1 MNAAPS
7 SARRIGIGALTVAVL
22 TLTGCAAGQHAQTA
36 DEVPVVDGVMANAGP
51 IALRAV
57 TVAPPTDNSF
67 PANGDAPMQMV
78 IINDGAADDQ
88 LESVTTSAA
97 SQVRFFSSLPAAD
110 TSAPASSD
118 SSAPA
123 STDSSSP
130 ETTPSETPSSGES
143 SSSTSSSASSDVGSI
158 ESINLPMGRATSIG
172 YTPDLPQI
180 QLHGLTSQLFPSET
194 FPITFQFAKAGSV
207 TFTVSVHLAPGPSST
222 PTLDVAPTAAD

>member
-51 IALRAV
+51 VALRAV

-78 IINDGAADDQ
+78 IINDGTADDQ

-110 TSAPASSD
+110 

-130 ETTPSETPSSGES
+130 ETTPSETPSGGES
-143 SSSTSSSASSDVGSI
+143 SSSTSSSSTADVGTI
-158 ESINLPMGRATSIG
+158 QSINLPMGRATSIG

-180 QLHGLTSQLFPSET
+180 QLHGLTSQLFPSES

>member
-1 MNAAPS
+1 MNAAPR
-7 SARRIGIGALTVAVL
+7 SARRIGIGALAVAVL

-51 IALRAV
+51 VALRAV

-78 IINDGAADDQ
+78 IINDGTTDDQ

-97 SQVRFFSSLPAAD
+97 SQVRFFSSQPAA
-110 TSAPASSD
+110 D

-130 ETTPSETPSSGES
+130 ETTPSETPSGGES
-143 SSSTSSSASSDVGSI
+143 SSSTSSSSIADVGTI
-158 ESINLPMGRATSIG
+158 QSINLPMGRATSIG

-180 QLHGLTSQLFPSET
+180 QLHGLTSQLFPSES

-207 TFTVSVHLAPGPSST
+207 TFTVSVHLAPGASST
-222 PTLDVAPTAAD
+222 PSLDVAPTAAD

>member
-7 SARRIGIGALTVAVL
+7 SARRIGIGALAVAVL

-57 TVAPPTDNSF
+57 TVAAPPADSF
-67 PANGDAPMQMV
+67 PVNGDAPMELV

-88 LESVTTSAA
+88 LEGVTTSAA
-97 SQVRFFSSLPAAD
+97 NEVRFFSSLPATD
-110 TSAPASSD
+110 TSAATSSD
-118 SSAPA
+118 SSSAE
-123 STDSSSP
+123 S
-130 ETTPSETPSSGES
+130 TPSETPASGS
-143 SSSTSSSASSDVGSI
+143 SSSSSSDVGTI
-158 ESINLPMGRATSIG
+158 QSINLPMGRATSIG

-180 QLHGLTSQLFPSET
+180 QLHGLTSRLFPAES
-194 FPITFQFAKAGSV
+194 FPITFQFARAGSV

-222 PTLDVAPTAAD
+222 PSLDVAPTAAD